1 MGKRLT
7 YDERKQIKELDE
19 KGLSSTEIADK
30 IDRQPRTVKHYL
42 EELPRIQSSERG
54 KQRRWDTHSHI
65 IRRRIASLKKNLEF
79 PSPMLL
85 WIPDDPKTG
94 QPVTILGLFSSG
106 DYIEWEVVDG
116 NYIVKLD
123 TKFDLVIQHLGSSRR
138 QATLA
143 KLDEWKRVSGKCIRD
158 CYEIRRFIEK
168 EAKEQTRLELV
179 RDTGQRGL
187 LDGFSRSVYWATF
200 CDETAIQYDYKIVS
214 KQGELCLLHFASFN
228 LAWLHEYETDRV
240 KDIHQKLIGAVRKL
254 SITSEFR
261 KSLTEVNHAVLSL
274 QVRLDD
280 FASLEVLPG
289 KCSSCPT

>member
-19 KGLSSTEIADK
+19 KGLSSTEIAT
-30 IDRQPRTVKHYL
+30 IVARQIRTVNHYL
-42 EELPRIQSSERG
+42 EKLPRIQSAERE
-54 KQRRWDTHSHI
+54 KQRRWDAHSRV
-65 IRRRIASLKKNLEF
+65 IRRRITSLKENLEF

-94 QPVTILGLFSSG
+94 KPVTILGLFGLG
-106 DYIEWEVVDG
+106 DHIEWEVVDG
-116 NYIVKLD
+116 NYIVKLN

-138 QATLA
+138 QASLA
-143 KLDEWKRVSGKCIRD
+143 KLDEWKRVSGKCIKD
-158 CYEIRRFIEK
+158 CYKIRLFIEK
-168 EAKEQTRLELV
+168 EAKERTQLKLGL
-179 RDTGQRGL
+179 DTSQRGL
-187 LDGFSRSVYWATF
+187 LDGFSQSVYWATF

-214 KQGELCLLHFASFN
+214 KQGDLCLLNFASFN

-289 KCSSCPT
+289 KCGSCPM

>member
-1 MGKRLT
+1 
-7 YDERKQIKELDE
+7 
-19 KGLSSTEIADK
+19 
-30 IDRQPRTVKHYL
+30 VKHYL

-123 TKFDLVIQHLGSSRR
+123 TEFDPVIQHLESSRR
-138 QATLA
+138 QAILA
-143 KLDEWKRVSGKCIRD
+143 KLDEWKRVSGKCIKD
-158 CYEIRRFIEK
+158 CYKIRLFIEK
-168 EAKEQTRLELV
+168 EAKERTQLELV
-179 RDTGQRGL
+179 LDPWQSRL
-187 LDGFSRSVYWATF
+187 LHGFSQSVYWAAF
-200 CDETAIQYDYKIVS
+200 CGETAIQYDYKIVS
-214 KQGELCLLHFASFN
+214 KQEDLCLLNFASFN
-228 LAWLHEYETDRV
+228 LAWLHEYETDRI
-240 KDIHQKLIGAVRKL
+240 KDIHQRLIGSLGKL
-254 SITSEFR
+254 SITSELR
-261 KSLTEVNHAVLSL
+261 TSLTVVNQTVLSL
-274 QVRLDD
+274 QVGLDD

-289 KCSSCPT
+289 KCGSCPM